1 MNHFVRL
8 VLVILAM
15 VIVLGLYFEY
25 CVNRPLNSYIQ
36 YAATAGVV
44 ILTGYFIVYLIRQ
57 IIKLLN
63 P

>member
-1 MNHFVRL
+1 MKHFVKL
-8 VLVILAM
+8 TLLSLAM
-15 VIVLGLYFEY
+15 VIILGLYFEY
-25 CVNRPLNSYIQ
+25 CVSRPLNIYVQ
-36 YAATAGVV
+36 YAATAGIV